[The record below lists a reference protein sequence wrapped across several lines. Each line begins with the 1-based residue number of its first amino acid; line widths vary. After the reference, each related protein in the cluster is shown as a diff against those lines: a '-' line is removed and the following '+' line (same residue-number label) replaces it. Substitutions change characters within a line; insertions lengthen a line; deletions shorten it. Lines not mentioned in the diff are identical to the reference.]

1 MTKTEKRQDKTIR
14 VALKQACELAKDQV
28 LEFSWLTHTA
38 DLKKL
43 PQSLKV
49 SCYCKEL
56 PLTAEQTQLITNLII
71 KELSAVDLAINA
83 KAISFL
89 KE

>member
-1 MTKTEKRQDKTIR
+1 MTKTEKRLDKAIR
-14 VALKQACELAKDQV
+14 VALTHACEQAKETV
-28 LEFSWLTHTA
+28 SEFLWLTHTA

-43 PQSLKV
+43 PQSLKIK
-49 SCYCKEL
+49 CFFNTL
-56 PLTAEQTQLITNLII
+56 PINENQKQLIVNLII
-71 KELSAVDLAINA
+71 NELNTIDITINA

>member
-1 MTKTEKRQDKTIR
+1 MTKTEKRLDKVIR
-14 VALKQACELAKDQV
+14 VALTQACELAKEHV
-28 LEFSWLTHTA
+28 HEFSWLTHTA

-56 PLTAEQTQLITNLII
+56 PITAEQTQLISSLII
-71 KELSAVDLAINA
+71 KELSAKDLIINV

>member
-1 MTKTEKRQDKTIR
+1 MTKTEKRLDKVIR
-14 VALKQACELAKDQV
+14 VALTQACELAKEQV
-28 LEFSWLTHTA
+28 HEFSWLTHTA

-49 SCYCKEL
+49 NCYCKEL
-56 PLTAEQTQLITNLII
+56 PITAEQTQLISSLII
-71 KELSAVDLAINA
+71 KELSAKDLAINV

>member
-1 MTKTEKRQDKTIR
+1 MTKTEKRQDKAIR
-14 VALKQACELAKDQV
+14 VALRQACELAKDQV
-28 LEFSWLTHTA
+28 HEFSWLTHTA

-83 KAISFL
+83 KVISFL

>member
-1 MTKTEKRQDKTIR
+1 MTKTEKRLDKAIR
-14 VALKQACELAKDQV
+14 EALTQACEQAKEHV
-28 LEFSWLTHTA
+28 HEFSWLTHTA

-56 PLTAEQTQLITNLII
+56 PITAEQTQLISSLII
-71 KELSAVDLAINA
+71 KELSAKDLTINV

>member
-1 MTKTEKRQDKTIR
+1 MTKTEKRLDKAIR
-14 VALKQACELAKDQV
+14 VALTQACEQAKEQV
-28 LEFSWLTHTA
+28 QEFSWLTHTA

-56 PLTAEQTQLITNLII
+56 PITAEQTHLISSLII
-71 KELSAVDLAINA
+71 KELSAIDLAINA
-83 KAISFL
+83 KAIAFL

>member
-1 MTKTEKRQDKTIR
+1 MTKTEKRLDKVIR
-14 VALKQACELAKDQV
+14 VALTQACELAKEHV
-28 LEFSWLTHTA
+28 HEFSWLTHTA

-43 PQSLKV
+43 PQSLKI

-56 PLTAEQTQLITNLII
+56 PITAEQTQLISSLII
-71 KELSAVDLAINA
+71 KELSAKDLAINV

>member
-1 MTKTEKRQDKTIR
+1 MTKTEKRLDKVIR
-14 VALKQACELAKDQV
+14 VALTQACELAKEHV

-56 PLTAEQTQLITNLII
+56 PITAEQTQLISSLII
-71 KELSAVDLAINA
+71 KELSAKDLAINV

>member
-1 MTKTEKRQDKTIR
+1 MTKTEKRQDKAIR
-14 VALKQACELAKDQV
+14 VALTQACELAKDQV
-28 LEFSWLTHTA
+28 HEFSWLTHTA

-49 SCYCKEL
+49 SCYCKEP

>member
-1 MTKTEKRQDKTIR
+1 MTKTEKRLDKVIR
-14 VALKQACELAKDQV
+14 VALTQACELAKEHV
-28 LEFSWLTHTA
+28 HEFSWLTHTA

-49 SCYCKEL
+49 NCYCKEL
-56 PLTAEQTQLITNLII
+56 PITAEQTQLISSLII
-71 KELSAVDLAINA
+71 KELSAKDLAINV

>member
-1 MTKTEKRQDKTIR
+1 MTKTEKRLDKAIR
-14 VALKQACELAKDQV
+14 VALTQACEQAKEHV
-28 LEFSWLTHTA
+28 HEFSWLTHTA

-56 PLTAEQTQLITNLII
+56 SITAEQTQLISSLII
-71 KELSAVDLAINA
+71 KELSAIDLAINA

>member
-1 MTKTEKRQDKTIR
+1 MYKRQ
-14 VALKQACELAKDQV
+14 EQV
-28 LEFSWLTHTA
+28 QEFSWLTHTA

-56 PLTAEQTQLITNLII
+56 PIIAEQTQLISSLII
-71 KELSAVDLAINA
+71 KELSAIDLAINA
-83 KAISFL
+83 KAIAFL